1 MILVAKLCVLCS
13 QSDYVY
19 FKIALGFVIKDDDIK
34 SRCRYRN
41 GMQAGR
47 SQVHF
52 DHIAESIL
60 ELDKKVPAGLLTRD
74 YMVENNISMH

>member
-1 MILVAKLCVLCS
+1 MTTT
-13 QSDYVY
+13 
-19 FKIALGFVIKDDDIK
+19 
-34 SRCRYRN
+34 SRVGAGRN

-47 SQVHF
+47 SQVPF
-52 DHIAESIL
+52 DHIAESIS